1 MSTQLSFSAGLRN
14 VGRFDFTY
22 DVPNG
27 ADLSAGDLVALS
39 NLMKTSLIIQWDSF
53 ENCKVDSID
62 QVLGRCLMSLNFRNR
77 STCDTFSLL
86 DDVANTLFDLD
97 LLWCLEEDYAREV
110 AGIMGVEVINE
121 DTNPQAWV
129 EFKVEFHSVLAEAFF
144 HGAKQVEKDSP
155 TGPTADYTGNDLYN
169 AIGPDD
175 KRLGGGVW

>member
-1 MSTQLSFSAGLRN
+1 MSTQLSFSAGLKN

-27 ADLSAGDLVALS
+27 ADLSESKLVALS
-39 NLMKTSLIIQWDSF
+39 NLMKTSLITQWDSF
-53 ENCKVDSID
+53 ENCKVDSIE
-62 QVLGRCLMSLNFRNR
+62 QVLGRCLLSLNE
-77 STCDTFSLL
+77 

-97 LLWCLEEDYAREV
+97 LFWCLEEDYAREV

-121 DTNPQAWV
+121 ATNPQAWV

-155 TGPTADYTGNDLYN
+155 TGPTADYTTDSLYN
-169 AIGPDD
+169 AIKPCD